1 MRWKK
6 KLCGI
11 YYIKIM
17 ETYCVCCK
25 KNTANKKSVRK
36 AKQNRFTLLSFCAVC
51 GKKNRLSLKSKT
63 PVSSIQQF

>member
-1 MRWKK
+1 
-6 KLCGI
+6 
-11 YYIKIM
+11 M
-17 ETYCVCCK
+17 ETYSVCCK

-36 AKQNRFTLLSFCAVC
+36 TKQNRFTLLSFCAVC